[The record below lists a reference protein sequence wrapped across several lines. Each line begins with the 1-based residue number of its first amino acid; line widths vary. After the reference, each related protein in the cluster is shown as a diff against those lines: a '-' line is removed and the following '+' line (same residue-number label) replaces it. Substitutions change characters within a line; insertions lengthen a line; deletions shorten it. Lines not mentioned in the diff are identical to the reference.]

1 MTISN
6 KKNNDV
12 LGEQVNYGFSMQ
24 KNKAAEKPQQVVAK
38 PLVQQEKKGGNEL
51 DDLLDDLSMK
61 SQPKTK
67 KETKPSVQM
76 ASSNPFHIPKP

>member
-24 KNKAAEKPQQVVAK
+24 KNKAAEKP
-38 PLVQQEKKGGNEL
+38 
-51 DDLLDDLSMK
+51 
-61 SQPKTK
+61 
-67 KETKPSVQM
+67 
-76 ASSNPFHIPKP
+76 